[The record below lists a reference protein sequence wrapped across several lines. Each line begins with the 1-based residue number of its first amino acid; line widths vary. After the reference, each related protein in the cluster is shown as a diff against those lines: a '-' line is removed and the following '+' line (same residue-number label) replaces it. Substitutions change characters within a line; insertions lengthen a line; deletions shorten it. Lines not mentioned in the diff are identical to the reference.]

1 MYPFFCLRFGCES
14 SGVFCIYKGGL
25 AGAGRKREKYA
36 PAGDGAERMCDS
48 MKKGC
53 DAAI

>member
-1 MYPFFCLRFGCES
+1 MYPFFVCGLAAKAAVF
-14 SGVFCIYKGGL
+14 FCIYKGGL